1 MWNML
6 INSPMLND
14 FENAVKR
21 LKEVLSLNKT
31 DIIRDS
37 AIKRFEICFD
47 LAWKLM
53 KLYAK
58 ISGLECNSPRSCFK
72 TAFELKLI
80 DYDEKWLE
88 MLDDRNLTAH
98 VYREQYA
105 DEVYSRLR
113 GYLALFERLMFVL
126 AQ

>member
-1 MWNML
+1 ML
-6 INSPMLND
+6 ISSPVLND

-21 LKEVLSLNKT
+21 LREVLGLDKT
-31 DIIRDS
+31 GVTRDS

-72 TAFELKLI
+72 TAFGLKLI
-80 DYDEKWLE
+80 DYDEKWLK

-98 VYREQYA
+98 VYKEKYA
-105 DEVYSRLR
+105 DEVYSRLQEH
-113 GYLALFERLMFVL
+113 LALFEKL
-126 AQ
+126 AFNCRENK